1 MQIKLEAMK
10 NLKTQKADSKRDHWR
25 KHNKAK
31 TMRLKQARLQ
41 KRFAQG

>member
-10 NLKTQKADSKRDHWR
+10 NLKTRKADGKRDHWR
-25 KHNKAK
+25 RHNKAK